1 MERQGKEGA
10 EMKEK
15 KHGKQGG
22 IRSNTFV
29 KIVAFF
35 VLAGAFAVGAA
46 GTLMTAF
53 MWDGDAYTGGIN
65 EMARQ
70 RMIGQIWNDQRV
82 LGDYFVKENTEEL
95 MQYLRDTNLSVEL
108 YRGDWETDGTLLWS
122 NYSGAETPFSFTC
135 YTELNLPVEVS
146 GDMEKIPE
154 TDSDDDT
161 TYLPATEATDSE
173 QSVKTADVEG
183 GSGIRL
189 DVEPQKEEKDPKEQ
203 EDQKKQQF
211 EKTEVTFRLYVNSDF
226 PKDDE
231 YKDIYVQT
239 QIWGEYL
246 YAFPIAA
253 LTGGLLF
260 LCSFIFLMCCAG
272 HHRGREGI
280 TGGILSNFHFDVL
293 TFVFGAVALFGIY
306 LMVDIEGVMSLF
318 NVLGFVILAIM
329 EVVWCTIY
337 CMEFAVQLKMG
348 TVLKN
353 TLVFQVIKGCFRL
366 VKAAFNGIRAL
377 LRGLPLLAGT
387 LIGYLGLCFVEFLI
401 ILFLIT
407 NIWYLSGDILIW
419 FFLEKLF
426 VLPILLYF
434 ALVYKKL
441 QAGSKELAEGNLG
454 YKINTS
460 KMILAFKEH
469 GENLNRIRD
478 GISLAV
484 EERMRSERLKT
495 ELITNV
501 SHDLKTPLTS
511 IINYADLI
519 GTAVRGTMPGSVSFG
534 ENGAKAVES
543 SMQNEGVESGIG
555 STDMEVGKAGPD
567 DGTEADM
574 EDSGG
579 NEAGAVDGIAVAGEN
594 EMEENRS
601 ADGMADAET
610 GTVKAEP
617 DKTRESETAQLPQS
631 REQAETYASG
641 DGINRQQITEYA
653 DVLLRQSKRLK
664 KLLEDLVEASKATTG
679 SLEVNM
685 MPCEISVILSQAVG
699 EYEQRFTEKQ
709 LELMVRQPE
718 ESIVIQADGR
728 HLWRVFDN
736 LLNNIC
742 KYAQENSRVYLTVEK
757 TQDEVEIIFR
767 NMSKYPLEMSAE
779 ELQERFVR
787 GDKSRHM
794 EGNGLGLSIA
804 GSLVELQKGS
814 MKIVTDGDLFK
825 VILRF
830 KISLDK

>member
-1 MERQGKEGA
+1 MERQGKEGS

-15 KHGKQGG
+15 TDGKQGG

-46 GTLMTAF
+46 GTLMTNF

-82 LGDYFVKENTEEL
+82 LGDYFVRENTEEL

-108 YRGDWETDGTLLWS
+108 YKGDWETDGTLLWS

-135 YTELNLPVEVS
+135 YTELNLPVEES

-239 QIWGEYL
+239 QILGEYL

-253 LTGGLLF
+253 LIGGLLF

-293 TFVFGAVALFGIY
+293 TFMFGAVALFGIY

-318 NVLGFVILAIM
+318 NVLGFAILAIM

-353 TLVFQVIKGCFRL
+353 TLIFQVIKGCFRL

-387 LIGYLGLCFVEFLI
+387 LIGYLGLCFVEFLV
-401 ILFLIT
+401 ILFLVI
-407 NIWYLSGDILIW
+407 NIWYLSGDVLIW

-519 GTAVRGTMPGSVSFG
+519 GTAVRGTMPGSTPFCG
-534 ENGAKAVES
+534 NRVE
-543 SMQNEGVESGIG
+543 EGDVTAFE
-555 STDMEVGKAGPD
+555 
-567 DGTEADM
+567 DGRIDAD
-574 EDSGG
+574 
-579 NEAGAVDGIAVAGEN
+579 EN
-594 EMEENRS
+594 EREENRS
-601 ADGMADAET
+601 ADGMEEAEPSAAVADAGCTQEAA
-610 GTVKAEP
+610 GGQ
-617 DKTRESETAQLPQS
+617 DLQS
-631 REQAETYASG
+631 KDQVQVNMDDG
-641 DGINRQQITEYA
+641 GINRQQIAEYA

-767 NMSKYPLEMSAE
+767 NMSKYPLEMSAA